1 MSETSEIENKNFSIH
16 QENQLDKQ
24 NSKNNNQKQ
33 ETDKLFE
40 ECTKLFQTNDKWK
53 GSVQKSLNEANAEIQ
68 AQEEVIKF
76 KFEKVVQ
83 MKDSVIEERNE
94 LRSQLEV
101 ITLSQ

>member
-53 GSVQKSLNEANAEIQ
+53 GSVQKSLNEANAEIR

>member
-76 KFEKVVQ
+76 KFERVVQ

>member
-1 MSETSEIENKNFSIH
+1 MNEISEIENRNLSIH
-16 QENQLDKQ
+16 QKNQLDKQ

-53 GSVQKSLNEANAEIQ
+53 GSVQKSINEAMAEIQ
-68 AQEEVIKF
+68 AQEEVIKC
-76 KFEKVVQ
+76 KFEKGVQ

-94 LRSQLEV
+94 LRYQLEV

>member
-68 AQEEVIKF
+68 AQEEVTKF